1 MKLSDIRKN
10 FAFNIIIRIVLIA
23 CISVVCT
30 YVLLTRSMLFAPLVM
45 VILVTVI
52 SIDLVQYI
60 RKTTKY
66 LSYVLSAIRDSA
78 YSDTA
83 TFQGLSHKGSGFGNI
98 LQEVSQEFAKV
109 TVEKELHFQFLQTII
124 ENINVGILIMEPD
137 QRIRLA
143 NSHVKKMLALPSLQ
157 SAPDL
162 LKVDKKLFDALT
174 TMTAGARQLLKVHAA
189 EQLLQLSIHVKEVV
203 QRQINLRIFILQN
216 ISSELEA
223 KEIEAW
229 QKLTQV
235 LTHEIMNSVTPIS
248 SLTDAIQSMITEN
261 GKPKD
266 LATLDNDSVDDLH
279 NSVVTISSRSKSLM
293 KFVGAYK
300 EFSRVPELRSE
311 SFDVVRLVNKVAD
324 LFSPD
329 IAQKHIDLNVNATR
343 ESIETKGDPVL
354 LEQVLINLLKNAIEA
369 VSQET
374 GMIGIHIK
382 KNITTQVS
390 VSDNG
395 PGIPSDVLEKI
406 FVPFFTTKQKGSG
419 VGLSLSRQILKLH
432 QGNIKVQSL
441 PGEGS
446 VFTIEW

>member
-1 MKLSDIRKN
+1 MLLAGIRKN
-10 FAFNIIIRIVLIA
+10 FAFNIIIRIVLISG
-23 CISVVCT
+23 ISILCT
-30 YVLLTRSMLFAPLVM
+30 YVVLTKKMLFAPLVM
-45 VILVTVI
+45 MMLITLI
-52 SIDLVQYI
+52 SVDLIQYI
-60 RKTTKY
+60 KKTTKY
-66 LSYVLSAIRDSA
+66 LSYVLSALKDST

-83 TFQGLSHKGSGFGNI
+83 TFQGLSHKGAAFGDI
-98 LQEVSQEFAKV
+98 LREVSQEFARV
-109 TVEKELHFQFLQTII
+109 SIEKELHFQFLQTII

-137 QRIRLA
+137 HRIRLA
-143 NSHVKKMLALPSLQ
+143 NTHVKKMLDVPSLQ
-157 SAPDL
+157 SASDL

-174 TMTAGARQLLKVHAA
+174 TMNAGDRQLLKLYVS
-189 EQLLQLSIHVKEVV
+189 EQLLQVSIQVKEVV
-203 QRQINLRIFILQN
+203 QRQMNLRIFILQN

-266 LATLDNDSVDDLH
+266 LKKLDNDSVDDLH
-279 NSVVTISSRSKSLM
+279 NSIATISSRSKSLM

-300 EFSRVPELRSE
+300 EFSRVPELKSE
-311 SFDVVRLVNKVAD
+311 SFDLVRLVNKVVD

-329 IAQKHIDLNVNATR
+329 VAQKNIDVNVNAAR
-343 ESIETKGDPVL
+343 ESMETKGDPVL
-354 LEQVLINLLKNAIEA
+354 LEQVLINLVKNAVEA
-369 VSQET
+369 VERDT
-374 GMIGIHIK
+374 GRISIHIK
-382 KNITTQVS
+382 KNINTQVS

-395 PGIPSDVLEKI
+395 PGIPPDVLEKI
-406 FVPFFTTKQKGSG
+406 FIPFFTTKQKGSG
-419 VGLSLSRQILKLH
+419 IGLSLSRQVLKLH
-432 QGNIKVQSL
+432 HGNIRVQSS